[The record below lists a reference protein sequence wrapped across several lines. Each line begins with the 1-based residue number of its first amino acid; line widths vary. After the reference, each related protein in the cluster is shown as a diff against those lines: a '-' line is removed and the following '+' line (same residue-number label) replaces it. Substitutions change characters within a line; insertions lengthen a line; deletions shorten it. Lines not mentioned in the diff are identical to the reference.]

1 MESQVIKENVIN
13 KQKKTTDKSRWFG
26 IKRTIYI

>member
-13 KQKKTTDKSRWFG
+13 NPKKTIDKCRWFD
-26 IKRTIYI
+26 IKLNIYY